1 MLLLTQLFIHK
12 NIKMENTNECN
23 EKTCGDQMIIKSII
37 LVPIPKPTFHGF
49 EINELMSMIQMKINL
64 FHVYNVRSPEFI
76 LIHMNMYKFIKKQY
90 DGLMKIPSPENPK
103 SIRMFG
109 IQIVR
114 TRDVSETYIGI
125 I

>member
-1 MLLLTQLFIHK
+1 
-12 NIKMENTNECN
+12 MENQNECN

-37 LVPIPKPTFHGF
+37 LVPIPNPTFHGY
-49 EINELMSMIQMKINL
+49 ELNELMSMIQMKINV
-64 FHVYNVRSPEFI
+64 FRIYNVRSPEFI
-76 LIHMNMYKFIKKQY
+76 LIHMNMYKFIKKHY
-90 DGLMKIPSPENPK
+90 DGMMKIPSPKNQK

-114 TRDVSETYIGI
+114 TRDVSETHISI